1 MSKRSRR
8 NRSGRQLP
16 SGAGASSPPPRED
29 PPQTPAWPERLLLD
43 QIAAGALDEH
53 LTALNDAIHAR
64 LDLLETVNSA
74 KALAMLTVGDRVR
87 FSERTKPQYLR
98 GVHGVVTELDEHTA
112 TVCVHQPVGR
122 FSNGEICQCPPLLL
136 ERLHPAA

>member
-1 MSKRSRR
+1 MSKRSSP
-8 NRSGRQLP
+8 NESQHQLP
-16 SGAGASSPPPRED
+16 SSAGASSPPPRDD
-29 PPQTPAWPERLLLD
+29 PQQTPARPERLLLD

-53 LTALNDAIHAR
+53 LTALADAIHAR

-74 KALAMLTVGDRVR
+74 KALAMLSLGDRVR

-98 GVHGVVTELDEHTA
+98 GVHGVVIELDEHTA

-122 FSNGEICQCPPLLL
+122 FGSGGIRQCPPLLL